1 MMLDHYNMEFN
12 SNETPVETLREGLFG
27 EIHFRNRYFNVNYR
41 WCNDS
46 CREFS
51 DYWVIFVYDFIVLI
65 IYTVSIYKYGAKCGT
80 SSKFWKIKV
89 G

>member
-1 MMLDHYNMEFN
+1 MMLDHCNIEFN

-51 DYWVIFVYDFIVLI
+51 DY
-65 IYTVSIYKYGAKCGT
+65 
-80 SSKFWKIKV
+80 
-89 G
+89 